1 MDCGED
7 VKRRSRTEVSLAN
20 AISKNAV
27 QLMAQWT
34 EDNFFAYVETMD
46 LIREH
51 APVQWAKLY
60 QDAIKMGL
68 AKETN
73 ININF
78 NRQQDREGLQGLVRA
93 RLLPEHG
100 DYVPYEEVKP
110 KKLASIKKEGEH

>member
-34 EDNFFAYVETMD
+34 EDNFFAYVETMEQ
-46 LIREH
+46 IRKN

-78 NRQQDREGLQGLVRA
+78 NRQQDRDGLQALVRA
-93 RLLPEHG
+93 RVTPRLPDEG
-100 DYVPYEEVKP
+100 SYTPYEEVKQ
-110 KKLASIKKEGEH
+110 KELVSNT